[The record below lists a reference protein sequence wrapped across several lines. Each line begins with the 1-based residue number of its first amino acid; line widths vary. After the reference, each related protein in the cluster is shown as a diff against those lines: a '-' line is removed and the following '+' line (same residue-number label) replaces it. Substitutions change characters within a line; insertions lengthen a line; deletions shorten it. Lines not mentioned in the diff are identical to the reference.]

1 MDIRTGPVVV
11 APGVNGSSP
20 SHWQSLWE
28 PGLVGAV
35 RTAPASWDVPE
46 PEDWVAAIERAGDR
60 AVRSTGDGVTGRRG
74 VLLVA
79 HSLGCHAAVLWAAR
93 APERVA
99 GLFCVAPPDRAGMA
113 RAGVV
118 GFDHA
123 DQVRPGVP
131 VLLVTS
137 NDDPYTSP
145 HSSAAL
151 AAAWGAS
158 TVQLDGLG
166 HVNDDSDLGTWVQGR
181 QLLVA
186 FAAGL

>member
-1 MDIRTGPVVV
+1 MVV
-11 APGVNGSSP
+11 APGLGGSGP

-28 PGLVGAV
+28 RELAGAV
-35 RTAPASWDVPE
+35 RTAPGSWDEPE
-46 PEDWVAAIERAGDR
+46 PDDWVEALDR
-60 AVRSTGDGVTGRRG
+60 AADRAAGG
-74 VLLVA
+74 VLAAGEVGAHRVLVVA

-99 GLFCVAPPDRAGMA
+99 GLFCVAPPDRAGRA

-123 DQVRPGVP
+123 DAVRPGVP
-131 VLLVTS
+131 VLLVS
-137 NDDPYTSP
+137 SDDDPHTSP
-145 HSSAAL
+145 SSSASL
-151 AAAWGAS
+151 ATAWGAGA
-158 TVQLDGLG
+158 VALDGLG
-166 HVNDDSDLGTWVQGR
+166 HVNADSGLGAWDQGR